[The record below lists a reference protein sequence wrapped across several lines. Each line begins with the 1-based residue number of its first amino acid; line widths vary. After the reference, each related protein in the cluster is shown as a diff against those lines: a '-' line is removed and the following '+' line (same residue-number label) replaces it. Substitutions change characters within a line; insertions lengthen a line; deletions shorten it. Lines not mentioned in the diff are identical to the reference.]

1 MLMVRQQK
9 HQEALKFLTQAVE
22 ADSKN
27 YMAHYYY
34 ASMLQT
40 VGDDAVPK
48 ESRFQLMK
56 QHLKKSIELA
66 PDYPNA
72 YDMLGYVALVLRE
85 ELPETEELVKKAL
98 ALSPNRRSL
107 RLRLA
112 ELMVANNEAIA
123 ARALVTPLINAEE
136 DSIREQARSLL
147 DGIQKYVDNLKAFE
161 EYQQRRLQAEAAAAA
176 AEALS
181 EKIGDNPSDRPTITR
196 KATGASDE
204 NRDPVT
210 VTPQI
215 VTRPVGQ
222 QLDGALLSLDCTR
235 GLTLRVRAGNGVVE
249 LHSDDPSKIEFVS
262 YTTAVSNTFT
272 CGALTSPLPV
282 TILYRRSPNPRYLG
296 EPLRIEFP
304 DKK

>member
-1 MLMVRQQK
+1 DFNREMEVTQLSEAQAQYYLGDLLHHIGRLDAAEAQLQKAISLDPRFAPSYASLGMLKVRQQK

-22 ADSKN
+22 ADSKD

-40 VGDDAVPK
+40 VGDDAGPK

-56 QHLKKSIELA
+56 QHLKRSIELA
-66 PDYPNA
+66 PDYLNA
-72 YDMLGYVALVLRE
+72 YDMLAYVALALRE

-123 ARALVTPLINAEE
+123 ARALVTPLMNAEE

-147 DGIQKYVDNLKAFE
+147 DGIQKYVDNVKAFE

-181 EKIGDNPSDRPTITR
+181 EKIGDDPLDRPTITR
-196 KATGASDE
+196 K
-204 NRDPVT
+204 
-210 VTPQI
+210 
-215 VTRPVGQ
+215 
-222 QLDGALLSLDCTR
+222 
-235 GLTLRVRAGNGVVE
+235 
-249 LHSDDPSKIEFVS
+249 
-262 YTTAVSNTFT
+262 
-272 CGALTSPLPV
+272 
-282 TILYRRSPNPRYLG
+282 
-296 EPLRIEFP
+296 
-304 DKK
+304 